1 MDILP
6 SAGRRRA
13 AHTFGA
19 CADLVGR
26 LPGGVV
32 PHQDIRLAFAGAC
45 GAGGIGPTCPV
56 GTPGMLSRLSGAR
69 ARGPTNL
76 REITKI
82 GQTDLNARPRP
93 RHVMP
98 CFPHARGP
106 FGDVAPRARGSA
118 SSTGRRRE
126 GHHVPSWNTRSTLK
140 VQLFVPGRLAALRS
154 QPRRTMTKIAIVT
167 GSVRPGRQSLNVAN
181 WVKSIADQRPDA
193 EFEVVDI
200 ADFHLPV
207 WDEAMPPSMG
217 QAEKAH
223 SKAWSAKMAEF
234 DGYVFVVSEYN
245 HSITGALK
253 NALDYLYTELN
264 NKATG
269 FVSYGSAGGARAV
282 EHLRGI

>member
-1 MDILP
+1 
-6 SAGRRRA
+6 
-13 AHTFGA
+13 
-19 CADLVGR
+19 
-26 LPGGVV
+26 
-32 PHQDIRLAFAGAC
+32 
-45 GAGGIGPTCPV
+45 
-56 GTPGMLSRLSGAR
+56 
-69 ARGPTNL
+69 
-76 REITKI
+76 
-82 GQTDLNARPRP
+82 
-93 RHVMP
+93 
-98 CFPHARGP
+98 
-106 FGDVAPRARGSA
+106 
-118 SSTGRRRE
+118 
-126 GHHVPSWNTRSTLK
+126 
-140 VQLFVPGRLAALRS
+140 
-154 QPRRTMTKIAIVT
+154 MTKIAIVT

-282 EHLRGI
+282 EHLRGILSEMQVAHVRNAVTMSLFTDFENFSTFTPTEPAAASVEPMLDQLVAWTKAMETVRAPQTVGADA

>member
-1 MDILP
+1 
-6 SAGRRRA
+6 
-13 AHTFGA
+13 
-19 CADLVGR
+19 
-26 LPGGVV
+26 
-32 PHQDIRLAFAGAC
+32 
-45 GAGGIGPTCPV
+45 
-56 GTPGMLSRLSGAR
+56 
-69 ARGPTNL
+69 
-76 REITKI
+76 
-82 GQTDLNARPRP
+82 
-93 RHVMP
+93 
-98 CFPHARGP
+98 
-106 FGDVAPRARGSA
+106 
-118 SSTGRRRE
+118 
-126 GHHVPSWNTRSTLK
+126 
-140 VQLFVPGRLAALRS
+140 
-154 QPRRTMTKIAIVT
+154 MTKIAIVT

-193 EFEVVDI
+193 EFEIVDI

-264 NKATG
+264 NKAAG

-282 EHLRGI
+282 EHLRGILSEMQVAHVRNAVTMSLFTDFENFSTFTPTEPAAASVEPMLDQLVAWTKAMETVRAPQTVGADA